1 MFSESKVSDVNFH
14 GLISAQLFRSG
25 STFSTRVKLM
35 KRNFHVHGR
44 TKTAERLRYENRKGK
59 KIYPKLI
66 LLTVDNYFRVFNTVS
81 YCINL
86 YQEAAFTQ
94 SFWEASWW
102 PKLARGLM
110 RKTTRGMVVL
120 LFPSFPLFLFPS
132 GFTHLLFGLLKI
144 YCLSV
149 LTDDVFIGSNEVP
162 AVSNNNRTFPFLRYI
177 TCFP

>member
-1 MFSESKVSDVNFH
+1 MSKEEPRLLRGYS
-14 GLISAQLFRSG
+14 
-25 STFSTRVKLM
+25 M
-35 KRNFHVHGR
+35 K
-44 TKTAERLRYENRKGK
+44 TEKER

-86 YQEAAFTQ
+86 YREAAFTQ

-110 RKTTRGMVVL
+110 GKTTRGLVIRP
-120 LFPSFPLFLFPS
+120 FPSFSLFFFPS
-132 GFTHLLFGLLKI
+132 RFTHLLFGLLKI

-149 LTDDVFIGSNEVP
+149 LTHDVFIGSNEVP